1 MKWSI
6 ETISRVLLTNTIID
20 HIILDF
26 VVFPWILQIDT
37 QWAERLL
44 IWNFQSKNSK
54 LASIY
59 FQAFCDE
66 MGINPY
72 DIVSTLQYL
81 GMIKYWKGQHI
92 ILKKE
97 DIIDTYLEKSRNRPK
112 GRQIYP
118 GALKWKPYEPTARE
132 RKQAEQIKRNQ
143 EEKQKK
149 R

>member
-1 MKWSI
+1 MQKLNI
-6 ETISRVLLTNTIID
+6 FRI
-20 HIILDF
+20 
-26 VVFPWILQIDT
+26 
-37 QWAERLL
+37 
-44 IWNFQSKNSK
+44 NF
-54 LASIY
+54 IF

-72 DIVSTLQYL
+72 DIVSTLQSL

-92 ILKKE
+92 ILRKE
-97 DIIDTYLEKSRNRPK
+97 DMIGTYLEKTKNRK

-118 GALKWKPYEPTARE
+118 NALKWKPYEPTARE
-132 RKQAEQIKRNQ
+132 RKQAMNIKKNQ

>member
-1 MKWSI
+1 MQ
-6 ETISRVLLTNTIID
+6 TTCTTPISHFHADLFTY
-20 HIILDF
+20 
-26 VVFPWILQIDT
+26 
-37 QWAERLL
+37 A
-44 IWNFQSKNSK
+44 
-54 LASIY
+54 Y
-59 FQAFCDE
+59 FLQAFCDE

-97 DIIDTYLEKSRNRPK
+97 DIIKTYHEKTRNRPR

-118 GALKWKPYEPTARE
+118 NALKWKPYEPTARE
-132 RKQAEQIKRNQ
+132 RKQAEQIKKNQ
-143 EEKQKK
+143 EERQKK